1 MYNTKQKQLVEKI
14 KIINKKLKL
23 NKIDYSLFVYN
34 LNDLK
39 NLEADKF
46 FYKIIK
52 NKNGIKLKIKIYD
65 YVPEEQQN
73 KYIDIQYYIRYDIN
87 DMTILK

>member
-46 FYKIIK
+46 FYKIVK

-65 YVPEEQQN
+65 YAPEKQQN

>member
-23 NKIDYSLFVYN
+23 NKIDYSLFVYD

-87 DMTILK
+87 DMTILN

>member
-73 KYIDIQYYIRYDIN
+73 KYIDLKYYIRYDIN